1 MINEGKK
8 SGDPLANLIHDMNFE
23 KNQITVLLED
33 PDIEDTEEMVSVNL
47 DIYETAFMNAKMYYD
62 NKKKNAVK
70 EQKNI

>member
-47 DIYETAFMNAKMYYD
+47 DIYENAYMNAKMYYD
-62 NKKKNAVK
+62 SKKKNAIK
-70 EQKNI
+70 EQKNL